1 LRHRRRR
8 PRCPPQRGRHHIVGL
23 PDRDLQR
30 PLSRRRQA
38 IARVPASW
46 ATAAAAAR
54 KPQRRSPL
62 PSCEL
67 PCFRHEDCLLG
78 KSELLTRH
86 AEAWAA
92 ESGDGGGG
100 PEDKG
105 FRQQR
110 NAPSFT
116 SAARSV
122 GHKPSSSHAPGA
134 PGSFT
139 GESICMSVI
148 QRSPGR
154 ALDLALPRSV
164 PRSVPRWHS
173 RGLTWIFRSLGRAE
187 SGLISFSLGCYL
199 KCGLVQTSLLSP
211 GISYALLSFLA
222 A

>member
-1 LRHRRRR
+1 MY
-8 PRCPPQRGRHHIVGL
+8 V
-23 PDRDLQR
+23 
-30 PLSRRRQA
+30 
-38 IARVPASW
+38 
-46 ATAAAAAR
+46 
-54 KPQRRSPL
+54 
-62 PSCEL
+62 
-67 PCFRHEDCLLG
+67 
-78 KSELLTRH
+78 
-86 AEAWAA
+86 EAWAA
-92 ESGDGGGG
+92 ESGDGGKG
-100 PEDKG
+100 PLS
-105 FRQQR
+105 QR
-110 NAPSFT
+110 IRDSDNRGMLRASLLRH
-116 SAARSV
+116 ARSV